1 MKLVLFDFD
10 KTLTT
15 KDSFI
20 EFLKFAVSKPKLFL
34 KSIILFPSFVFYKVG
49 GLSSEKFKKKVLTNF
64 FKGLTDEKLST
75 LGEQFSKEIIPQILN
90 KEIISKLHNHISDGD
105 KTVIVSGSL
114 AIWLKPWTNNL
125 GVDLISTKLSF
136 KNNVFLGKLDGKNC
150 IREEK
155 RLQIIKRYNLDLYS
169 EVICYVNKGD
179 DNEMLSLATS
189 NNNRNII

>member
-1 MKLVLFDFD
+1 MKIVLFDFD

-34 KSIILFPSFVFYKVG
+34 KSIILLPSFVFYKVG
-49 GLSSEKFKKKVLTNF
+49 GLSSEKFKKKVLLSF
-64 FKGLTDEKLST
+64 FKGWTDEKLSI
-75 LGEQFSKEIIPQILN
+75 LGEQFSKDIIPQILN
-90 KEIISKLHNHISDGD
+90 KEIVLKLQNHISNGD
-105 KTVIVSGSL
+105 KVVIASGSL
-114 AIWLKPWTNNL
+114 AIWLKPWTNNF

-136 KNNVFLGKLDGKNC
+136 KNNVFSGKLDGKNC

-169 EVICYVNKGD
+169 EVICYGNKGD